1 MGLCVFLN
9 EQGQNSRAQPF
20 GQTDGLG
27 GRLVR
32 PRSVSAVCR
41 QLNDQ
46 PLTEGANA
54 MLSKFAIP
62 LVGSA
67 TDHAL
72 RILEL
77 DSLLE
82 SRPERLLL
90 VLTGSG
96 GLQADAVMAY
106 LDLLSRAEC
115 EIAIVSYSNLYGADF
130 ALWLAAGAVREIR
143 PRAWVYMPAQIA
155 DSGEDV
161 GGTTVMAP
169 GSAMRLSWDYESCL
183 KIVSEHVA
191 LDLVLGHRLSSEDLR
206 ELLLMPSDDL
216 DRMLMPEVA
225 EGGLLPEQSQVPPR
239 TPNNEPGELL

>member
-1 MGLCVFLN
+1 
-9 EQGQNSRAQPF
+9 
-20 GQTDGLG
+20 
-27 GRLVR
+27 
-32 PRSVSAVCR
+32 
-41 QLNDQ
+41 
-46 PLTEGANA
+46 

-82 SRPERLLL
+82 SRPERLLI

-115 EIAIVSYSNLYGADF
+115 EIAVVSYSNLYGADF

-143 PRAWVYMPAQIA
+143 SRAWVYMPAQIA

-169 GSAMRLSWDYESCL
+169 GSAMRLSWDYESC
-183 KIVSEHVA
+183 SQPS
-191 LDLVLGHRLSSEDLR
+191 HRN
-206 ELLLMPSDDL
+206 
-216 DRMLMPEVA
+216 
-225 EGGLLPEQSQVPPR
+225 G
-239 TPNNEPGELL
+239 

>member
-1 MGLCVFLN
+1 
-9 EQGQNSRAQPF
+9 
-20 GQTDGLG
+20 
-27 GRLVR
+27 
-32 PRSVSAVCR
+32 
-41 QLNDQ
+41 
-46 PLTEGANA
+46 
-54 MLSKFAIP
+54 
-62 LVGSA
+62 
-67 TDHAL
+67 
-72 RILEL
+72 
-77 DSLLE
+77 
-82 SRPERLLL
+82 
-90 VLTGSG
+90 
-96 GLQADAVMAY
+96 
-106 LDLLSRAEC
+106 
-115 EIAIVSYSNLYGADF
+115 
-130 ALWLAAGAVREIR
+130 LWLAAGAVREIR